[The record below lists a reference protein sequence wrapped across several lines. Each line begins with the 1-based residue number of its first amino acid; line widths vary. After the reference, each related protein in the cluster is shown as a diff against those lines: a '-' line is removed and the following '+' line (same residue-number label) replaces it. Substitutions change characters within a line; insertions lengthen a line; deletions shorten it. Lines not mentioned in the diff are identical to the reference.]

1 MQTSSI
7 VAELDFD
14 LECFVRGFW
23 QVRWTSR
30 WLLATALMM
39 ASVRLSFAQT
49 VAASRVIST
58 GIQHDGYPESGSSLA
73 SVSGSAVQGATE
85 DLNSCRVHQVKSL
98 PGSHQFGSEFIV
110 AMTSDPDPN
119 AKEPNAVWALTADL
133 SKQVPVADR
142 AMYISKSSDGGVT
155 WTEIARIES
164 DYFDAKIGE
173 GLRNGLGVSPGG
185 SELVFTTQRGAFQVL
200 PGAGP
205 SDASV
210 KYIAGPRVPRPRP
223 RLSKPKKPGD
233 PIMAGAVLI
242 TADGKHMV
250 IGYGYFDL
258 NPRILAYH
266 KDDGGSWAEDRPL
279 PNLPSNLDILSMQYD
294 DSRSSRPRS
303 LYLGT
308 GDQAYRLNFQTMRW
322 NRIAGVGD
330 DSAIHAMSIVG
341 GPHLAACWGVYN
353 PLSAD
358 AVKRVTDA
366 RFLLHRGKDEVG
378 SNIRAYGIEVDAA
391 RPNREVVT
399 SITGA
404 YVSEDSGKTWRR
416 LNDLPDGEYRSSHF
430 NPDGSII
437 LSGIP
442 GTFLANPFSDACS
455 PRLQT
460 RER

>member
-7 VAELDFD
+7 VARLDFG
-14 LECFVRGFW
+14 LGCFVRGRF
-23 QVRWTSR
+23 R
-30 WLLATALMM
+30 WLLAAAFMM
-39 ASVRLSFAQT
+39 ASGQFSFAQAL
-49 VAASRVIST
+49 AASRVIPSEVPR
-58 GIQHDGYPESGSSLA
+58 GGSPASGSSSA
-73 SVSGSAVQGATE
+73 PASGSDVQGAAE
-85 DLNSCRVHQVKSL
+85 DLDSCRVHRVKSL

-110 AMTSDPDPN
+110 AMASDPDPN

-142 AMYISKSSDGGVT
+142 VMYISKSSDGGVT
-155 WTEIARIES
+155 WTEVARVES

-173 GLRNGLGVSPGG
+173 GLRNSLGVSPGG
-185 SELVFTTQRGAFQVL
+185 SDLVFTTQRGAFQVL
-200 PGAGP
+200 PGSGP
-205 SDASV
+205 SDATV

-223 RLSKPKKPGD
+223 RLSKPKRPGD
-233 PIMAGAVLI
+233 PIMAGVVLI

-250 IGYGYFDL
+250 VGYGYFDL
-258 NPRILAYH
+258 NPRILNYH
-266 KDDGGSWAEDRPL
+266 KDESGSWVEDRSL
-279 PNLPSNLDILSMQYD
+279 PNLPSNLDILSMRYD
-294 DSRSSRPRS
+294 DSHSTRPGS

-378 SNIRAYGIEVDAA
+378 PNIRAYGIEVDPA
-391 RPNREVVT
+391 RPKREVVT
-399 SITGA
+399 SITGV
-404 YVSEDSGKTWRR
+404 YTSEDSGKTWRR

-430 NPDGSII
+430 NADGSVI

-460 RER
+460 REQ

>member
-1 MQTSSI
+1 MAIRSNLM
-7 VAELDFD
+7 VA
-14 LECFVRGFW
+14 
-23 QVRWTSR
+23 
-30 WLLATALMM
+30 LLM
-39 ASVRLSFAQT
+39 ASTSLPVRSAPSPYSHDSEAE
-49 VAASRVIST
+49 VARR
-58 GIQHDGYPESGSSLA
+58 DLA
-73 SVSGSAVQGATE
+73 S
-85 DLNSCRVHQVKSL
+85 CHVHQVKSL

-110 AMTSDPDPN
+110 AMAEDPDPN
-119 AKEPNAVWALTADL
+119 SKEPDAVWALTADL
-133 SKQVPVADR
+133 SKQVPADDR
-142 AMYISKSSDGGVT
+142 AIYISKSIDGGLT
-155 WTEIARIES
+155 WTEIARVES

-185 SELVFTTQRGAFQVL
+185 GEFVFTTQRGAFQLL
-200 PGAGP
+200 PGSGP
-205 SDASV
+205 ADATVQS
-210 KYIAGPRVPRPRP
+210 IAGPRVAHPRP
-223 RLSKPKKPGD
+223 RLNKPKKPGD
-233 PIMAGAVLI
+233 PIMAGVVLI
-242 TADGKHMV
+242 TGDGKHMLV
-250 IGYGYFDL
+250 GYGYFDL
-258 NPRILAYH
+258 NPHIVSYH
-266 KDDGGSWAEDRPL
+266 KDDGGSWAEERAL
-279 PNLPSNLDILSMQYD
+279 PNLPSDLDILSMQYD
-294 DSRSSRPRS
+294 DSRSSKPGS

-308 GDQAYRLNFQTMRW
+308 GDQAYRLDFQTMRW
-322 NRIAGVGD
+322 RRIAGVGD

-378 SNIRAYGIEVDAA
+378 PNIRAYGIEVDKA

-404 YVSEDSGKTWRR
+404 YTSEDSGKTWKR

-430 NPDGSII
+430 NADGSII

-460 RER
+460 RDNVSR